1 MKKVDN
7 WVNLILGLLINFY
20 GLFLMLMILIGTID
34 VILDERIKF
43 ITYIIS
49 DNTMQSILIATLL
62 IISGNYLMNNSINKD
77 EQ

>member
-77 EQ
+77 E